1 MKITK
6 QVDHRLIKKRNKY
19 KIDKYGQIIR
29 ETPELIKIVIN
40 IVQIETIIVEKKK
53 IETVNMMWKEKDSF
67 REMDLS
73 ELGEEETEI
82 VGQKVEMRR
91 VK

>member
-29 ETPELIKIVIN
+29 ETLELVKIVIN

-53 IETVNMMWKEKDSF
+53 IEIVNTMWK
-67 REMDLS
+67 EMDLS
-73 ELGEEETEI
+73 ELGEEEMEI

>member
-1 MKITK
+1 
-6 QVDHRLIKKRNKY
+6 
-19 KIDKYGQIIR
+19 
-29 ETPELIKIVIN
+29 
-40 IVQIETIIVEKKK
+40 
-53 IETVNMMWKEKDSF
+53 MWKEKDSF

>member
-29 ETPELIKIVIN
+29 ETLELVKIVIN

-53 IETVNMMWKEKDSF
+53 IEIVNTMWK
-67 REMDLS
+67 EMDLS

>member
-1 MKITK
+1 MG
-6 QVDHRLIKKRNKY
+6 KY
-19 KIDKYGQIIR
+19 EK
-29 ETPELIKIVIN
+29 LVKIVIN

-53 IETVNMMWKEKDSF
+53 IEIVNTMWK
-67 REMDLS
+67 EMDLS
-73 ELGEEETEI
+73 ELGEEEMEI

>member
-1 MKITK
+1 MKH
-6 QVDHRLIKKRNKY
+6 VDHRLIKKRN
-19 KIDKYGQIIR
+19 KYGQIIR

-40 IVQIETIIVEKKK
+40 IVQIGTIIVEKKK
-53 IETVNMMWKEKDSF
+53 IEIVNTMWK
-67 REMDLS
+67 EMDLS
-73 ELGEEETEI
+73 ELGEEEMEI

>member
-6 QVDHRLIKKRNKY
+6 QVDHRLIKKRN
-19 KIDKYGQIIR
+19 KYGQIIR

>member
-53 IETVNMMWKEKDSF
+53 IEIVNTMWK
-67 REMDLS
+67 EMDLS

>member
-1 MKITK
+1 MKH
-6 QVDHRLIKKRNKY
+6 VDHRLIKKRNKY
-19 KIDKYGQIIR
+19 GQIIR
-29 ETPELIKIVIN
+29 ETLELVKIVIN

-73 ELGEEETEI
+73 ELGEEEMEI